1 MSANYAI
8 QTGKKTVFSVEAA
21 VGLLGKKGGRMT
33 DVFYVHEQGGY
44 LTEEQYAAGMVSEQ
58 ANG

>member
-1 MSANYAI
+1 M
-8 QTGKKTVFSVEAA
+8 FSVEAA
-21 VGLLGKKGGRMT
+21 VGLLGKNGGSMT

-44 LTEEQYAAGMVSEQ
+44 LTEEQYAAGMVSAQ